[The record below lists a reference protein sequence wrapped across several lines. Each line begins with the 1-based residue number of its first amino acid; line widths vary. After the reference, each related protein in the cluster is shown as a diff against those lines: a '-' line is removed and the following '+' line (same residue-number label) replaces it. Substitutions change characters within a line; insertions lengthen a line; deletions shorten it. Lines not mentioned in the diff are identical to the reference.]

1 MHECIQIALRS
12 SLAITILFIF
22 TKLMGRKELAQ
33 MSIFDYV
40 VGISI
45 GSIGAQM
52 AFDIK
57 EDWYDFL
64 IVLIV
69 YVTIHYLI
77 TWATIKSL
85 WARKFFEGAPIIIM
99 EEGKI
104 IEKNLKRVHYDVNT
118 FLEECRLAGYFDIA
132 DIHTAIMESSGKI
145 SFIIK
150 DNNMDK
156 QEFLV
161 ANLIIDG
168 KVMHNNLTEVNK
180 DIQWLQEEVRRQGEE
195 IENILL
201 ATYNHEQKL
210 RVYMKMCDIN
220 ISHVLE

>member
-1 MHECIQIALRS
+1 
-12 SLAITILFIF
+12 
-22 TKLMGRKELAQ
+22 MGRKELAQ